1 MADMVTRRE
10 FDMAMKRLRDEVQA
24 AVEAA
29 GEGAAREA
37 LEVAR
42 RAETAAGAATEA
54 TIAMGKRIDPTLNAL
69 GRAEASVEA
78 ALAVLRDT
86 VDKAVASLRD
96 DVASVHGAA
105 GRAEGRADEVE
116 KALHRVNGELTE
128 AGADRAAALTRYVD
142 DEIRQLR
149 VAMAE
154 AA

>member
-1 MADMVTRRE
+1 MADMVTQRDL
-10 FDMAMKRLRDEVQA
+10 DMAMKRLRDEVQA

-116 KALHRVNGELTE
+116 KALHRVNGELVDTI
-128 AGADRAAALTRYVD
+128 AARADGLSSYIN
-142 DEIRQLR
+142 DEIRKVR
-149 VAMAE
+149 EAIEGMA
-154 AA
+154 